1 LERYG
6 SQGPSLESEP
16 PQGECP
22 SGQRDGAVNATAQP
36 SQVRILPPPS
46 QPDPTVEVPN
56 SGSLGRSG
64 QTAIWGKRRITI
76 PVDAFHDA
84 GLQPGDRLRVITRG
98 AGRLELERIEPDHE
112 TLTLL
117 DAAG

>member
-1 LERYG
+1 
-6 SQGPSLESEP
+6 
-16 PQGECP
+16 
-22 SGQRDGAVNATAQP
+22 
-36 SQVRILPPPS
+36 
-46 QPDPTVEVPN
+46 
-56 SGSLGRSG
+56 
-64 QTAIWGKRRITI
+64 
-76 PVDAFHDA
+76 VDAFHDA